1 MSDPTLQSLAA
12 RAAKGDDVALNEL
25 LERLRPSLVRA
36 ARLIAGAGTS
46 VGEDAA
52 QEALLDVARGLHG
65 LKEPDAVHAWAL
77 RVAVR
82 RAIKIARRER
92 LRSTEMLNEAWIAEP
107 AEDQGRISAVREAFY
122 SLPPRLRAVAV
133 LRLYLGLTENETAR
147 VLDRRVGTVKS
158 QLYEARSR
166 LARSLER
173 GGYRPNTVSQ
183 TEGEPT

>member
-1 MSDPTLQSLAA
+1 M
-12 RAAKGDDVALNEL
+12 ALNEL
-25 LERLRPSLVRA
+25 LEMLRPSLVRA

-46 VGEDAA
+46 AGEDAA

-65 LKEPDAVHAWAL
+65 LKEPDAVQAWAL

-82 RAIKIARRER
+82 RAVRIARRER
-92 LRSTEMLNEAWIAEP
+92 LRHTEMLNEAWIAEP
-107 AEDQGRISAVREAFY
+107 AQDQGRISAVREAFY

-158 QLYEARSR
+158 QLHEARSR

-173 GGYRPNTVSQ
+173 GGYRPNTITE
-183 TEGEPT
+183 TEGAPT